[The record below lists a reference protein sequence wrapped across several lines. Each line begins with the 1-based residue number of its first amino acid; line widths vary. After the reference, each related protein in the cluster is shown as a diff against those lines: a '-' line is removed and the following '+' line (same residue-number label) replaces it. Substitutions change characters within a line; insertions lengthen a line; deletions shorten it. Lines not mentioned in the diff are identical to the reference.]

1 MEIDIKMQDA
11 INEQI
16 NAEIRSS
23 YLYLSMSAYFESQSL
38 KGFAKWMRIQAK
50 EELEHAMKFFDY
62 VHERGGRVVLKPIEA
77 VKTGWNNATEAFED
91 TYKHE
96 MLVTSLID
104 KLTDLAHSE
113 NDHASEVFLQWFIN
127 EQVEE
132 EDNASYILSQLKM
145 IGDSTQGLL
154 NLDRELGNRKD

>member
-1 MEIDIKMQDA
+1 MEIDVRMQDA

-38 KGFAKWMRIQAK
+38 KGFAKWMRVQAK

-62 VHERGGRVVLKPIEA
+62 VYERGGRVVLKPIEA
-77 VKTGWNNATEAFED
+77 VKTEWPNATEAFED

-104 KLTDLAHSE
+104 KLTDLARSE

-145 IGDSTQGLL
+145 ISDSTLGLL